1 MYCIVNGCRI
11 VSALIKKM
19 GFYIEYVAP
28 DVTALWVAGAPQ
40 FIARDTLL
48 VDRLKQLKSGTI

>member
-1 MYCIVNGCRI
+1 
-11 VSALIKKM
+11 M

-28 DVTALWVAGAPQ
+28 DVTALWVAGAPL

-48 VDRLKQLKSGTI
+48 VDRLKQLKSATASKG